1 MGTNWQE
8 RTNTFDSE
16 ALFASVG
23 EDGEVWVTTMDHTL
37 ECRAPGKDAFTRP
50 AGGSFKMVDGGN
62 KEAYGV
68 NVYDE
73 VYMRTGIDET
83 HPCGVNW
90 QQVPGR
96 MTFVST
102 SEQGIVW
109 AIDDEADIWVLKTG
123 SITVDRPVQNE
134 EHGWTLIEEIE
145 LIQVDVGYNA

>member
-1 MGTNWQE
+1 
-8 RTNTFDSE
+8 
-16 ALFASVG
+16 
-23 EDGEVWVTTMDHTL
+23 
-37 ECRAPGKDAFTRP
+37 
-50 AGGSFKMVDGGN
+50 
-62 KEAYGV
+62 
-68 NVYDE
+68 
-73 VYMRTGIDET
+73 
-83 HPCGVNW
+83 
-90 QQVPGR
+90 